1 MTAADTSKVECAD
14 NEFFKKMLDLIPA
27 TFYFDQD
34 AKAKLAAAN
43 PLDDASTDVAAGKR
57 GSKRGGK
64 QLSKKAQLKRAR
76 FDPENALTVTRTLEL
91 IHSKNPI
98 DGSSIPTTN
107 GKSSSAPKLSPAD
120 DIADSTD
127 LHSVIQGKIAA
138 IQAKRKGMGKEESIE
153 KKRLRR
159 HESKMKLKLKRKA
172 EKAGNVSKGDV
183 NPEKRARAIDNK
195 PAAPTKPVYNKE
207 GKLVFTKFDFSE
219 TPSESKNETGG
230 GGKNFKKLLEKVK
243 ADKAHIKDL
252 KSTDL
257 EKGHQVEE
265 KAAWQK
271 ALARAEGQKVRD
283 DPELLKKSIKKQ
295 EKKKQK
301 STKDWD
307 ERNEKV
313 EKKAKERQ
321 EKRQRNIKTKKDK
334 RGDAKLKKMKK
345 KGHILPG
352 F

>member
-1 MTAADTSKVECAD
+1 MTAADSNKVECAD

-43 PLDDASTDVAAGKR
+43 PLDESSTEAAAGTR

-91 IHSKNPI
+91 IHSKNPT
-98 DGSSIPTTN
+98 GASSTPLTN
-107 GKSSSAPKLSPAD
+107 GKSNAVPKLSPAD
-120 DIADSTD
+120 DAAGSTD

-159 HESKMKLKLKRKA
+159 QESKMKLKLKRKA
-172 EKAGNVSKGDV
+172 EKTGNVNKGDIK
-183 NPEKRARAIDNK
+183 PEKRARAIDTK

-219 TPSESKNETGG
+219 TPSETKNES

-252 KSTDL
+252 KSKDL
-257 EKGHQVEE
+257 EQGHQVEE

-313 EKKAKERQ
+313 EKKVKERQ
-321 EKRQRNIKTKKDK
+321 EKRQRNIKSKKDK